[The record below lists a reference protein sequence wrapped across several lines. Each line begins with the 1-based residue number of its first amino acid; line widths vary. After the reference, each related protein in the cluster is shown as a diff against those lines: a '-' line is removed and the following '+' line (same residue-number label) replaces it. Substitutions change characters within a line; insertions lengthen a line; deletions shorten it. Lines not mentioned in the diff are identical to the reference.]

1 LANRDIRTPS
11 LWTHY
16 DNSKRIDEWNPHVA
30 DVQLVAVSVKER
42 RAIEDLVQKTW
53 RRDLVGIGRDA
64 TGLDSLAYNRI
75 TVTKIERVENP
86 KLFQKYAQDREAMFK
101 KVGSR
106 NRFLSTLENTAN
118 VISGKVKTSK
128 YLRKA
133 VFSDIYPAV
142 NEHYLFHGTPVKYV
156 DAIIRQGLDARL
168 NQRAAFGSAIYAAES
183 STKSDSYAGNN
194 RWYTIKFKYKR
205 LQKNKIEKIKIN
217 IKKNIKQSKNKQT
230 CKLKAKKKQNK
241 KTSS

>member
-1 LANRDIRTPS
+1 MANRAIRTPS

-16 DNSKRIDEWNPHVA
+16 DNSKRINDWDPHVA
-30 DVQLVAVSVKER
+30 DVKLVAVSDKER
-42 RAIEDLVQKTW
+42 KAIEDLVQNTW

-75 TVTKIERVENP
+75 NVTKIERVENP

-106 NRFLSTLENTAN
+106 KRLLSALEKTAN
-118 VISGKVKTSK
+118 VRSGEVKTSK

-142 NEHYLFHGTPVKYV
+142 NEQYLFHGTPAHYV
-156 DAIIRQGLDARL
+156 DAIVRQGLDARL
-168 NQRAAFGSAIYAAES
+168 NQRGAFGSAVYAAES

-194 RWYTIKFKYKR
+194 RRYAIKFIYKR
-205 LQKNKIEKIKIN
+205 LQRTKTNK
-217 IKKNIKQSKNKQT
+217 
-230 CKLKAKKKQNK
+230 
-241 KTSS
+241 